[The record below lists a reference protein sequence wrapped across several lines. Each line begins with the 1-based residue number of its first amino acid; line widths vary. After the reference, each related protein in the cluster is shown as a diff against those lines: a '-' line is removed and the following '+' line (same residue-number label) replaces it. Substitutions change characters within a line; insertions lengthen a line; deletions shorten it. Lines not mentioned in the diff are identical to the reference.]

1 MSHYIVFLA
10 NMDHKIKFGTPFN
23 MSKELKGSQTQFY
36 SIKPNLINLT
46 LINHPDFHK
55 KVLNNY
61 P

>member
-36 SIKPNLINLT
+36 SFKPNLINLT

-55 KVLNNY
+55 KY
-61 P
+61 